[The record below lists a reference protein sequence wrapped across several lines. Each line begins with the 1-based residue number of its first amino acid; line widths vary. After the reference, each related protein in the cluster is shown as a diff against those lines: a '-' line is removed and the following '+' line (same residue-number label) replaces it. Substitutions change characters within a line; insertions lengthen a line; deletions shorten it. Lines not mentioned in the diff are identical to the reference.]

1 MDGWMDESNS
11 QWMNHSIN
19 HSLTQPTRA
28 ASVMGKGCAEQ
39 EEALVGM
46 LQDRLAFRHSNAD
59 WNAPVHD

>member
-1 MDGWMDESNS
+1 MDEPFN
-11 QWMNHSIN
+11 QSI
-19 HSLTQPTRA
+19 TEPTRA